1 MSRYALRAGAH
12 PDRRSG
18 GVGGGGRRPSGGLL
32 SGGIGSGGG
41 GNGSFVDAEVAALAA
56 LDAGLLPSSLSKEE
70 MRRFA
75 TVGPSEYLEAR

>member
-1 MSRYALRAGAH
+1 MSRYALRAGA
-12 PDRRSG
+12 RSG
-18 GVGGGGRRPSGGLL
+18 ASTGGRRPSGGLL
-32 SGGIGSGGG
+32 LGTGTGIGGDSGGNAS
-41 GNGSFVDAEVAALAA
+41 SLVHSEAAALAA

>member
-12 PDRRSG
+12 DRRG
-18 GVGGGGRRPSGGLL
+18 FGGGGRRPSSGLL
-32 SGGIGSGGG
+32 GGIGCGGENG
-41 GNGSFVDAEVAALAA
+41 GDAAVNAEVAALAA

>member
-1 MSRYALRAGAH
+1 MSRYALRAGA
-12 PDRRSG
+12 RSG
-18 GVGGGGRRPSGGLL
+18 GSTGGRRPSGGLL
-32 SGGIGSGGG
+32 GTGTGIGSGDG
-41 GNGSFVDAEVAALAA
+41 GNASLVHSEGAALAA

>member
-1 MSRYALRAGAH
+1 MSRYALRAG
-12 PDRRSG
+12 
-18 GVGGGGRRPSGGLL
+18 GGRRPSSGLL
-32 SGGIGSGGG
+32 GGSIGGG
-41 GNGSFVDAEVAALAA
+41 GLGSASSSVAAEVAALAA